1 MQSLS
6 HNLDQSALLQ
16 GNGPAR
22 ALGYESTLPLDWEE
36 QAMLPEYE
44 EIMAAMASGQDY
56 TDTFTKRKRV
66 LVVDDDL
73 AARFYLRAKLALQD
87 NVDVYEAV
95 NGVEALEMV
104 EHTVF
109 DGVLLDVGMAGKDGY
124 EVCRAIKRISTLQ
137 GTKPP
142 KIFMITSRNGVVDRM
157 RATLAGADAF
167 FTKPPHPSDF
177 GNLLSRL

>member
-1 MQSLS
+1 MSS
-6 HNLDQSALLQ
+6 SIHSYDWSAQ
-16 GNGPAR
+16 GQPGGAR
-22 ALGYESTLPLDWEE
+22 PLGYESTLPLDWEE

-44 EIMAAMASGQDY
+44 EIMAAMSSGDNY
-56 TDTFTKRKRV
+56 TDAFTQRKRV

-95 NGVEALEMV
+95 NGIEALEMV
-104 EHTVF
+104 EHTLF

-124 EVCRAIKRISTLQ
+124 EVCRAIKRISAVH
-137 GTKPP
+137 GMKPP
-142 KIFMITSRNGVVDRM
+142 KVFMITSRSGVVDRM
-157 RATLAGADAF
+157 RATMAGADAF
-167 FTKPPHPSDF
+167 LTKPPHPSDF